1 MSTLSRAL
9 GKAMVK
15 SLDTYKVY
23 FDQLTRCV
31 DPVKPAMPK
40 SHKNIRERLDNSFVN
55 VCTDWVAYKRDTGL
69 NEDEFN
75 KIDDT
80 SDVAV
85 IEHNDAWFEAFK
97 DEFYTICEKSD
108 DKLEAMEVQKNGEI
122 ETKADLEDKVKIQQ
136 SKKQCEF
143 LLSQIEA
150 ESDDIEGAM
159 KSFESE
165 VNNIPAGGLKV
176 SKAMAY
182 KSGLKEISERLNVG
196 LDSKVMQVLPLLD
209 NDESANKNTLY
220 IQFLTTHRSRL
231 RKLLETIEEKV
242 EQNIPSNSYTDKP
255 RPEQTFLKK
264 TDPPKFE
271 GDMVTYPDFRRK
283 WKANVSKANLSA
295 ESELDRLRDNVPEK
309 AAKMLFGEAT
319 MEGAWTILDKMFG
332 NKTLIANQLKN
343 QLKGIK
349 ASGTAD
355 HDIVINLSIEVKT
368 IEKRLKELGLNQML
382 NYDDEYLSAVFKAL
396 PYNERRE
403 WLKYDKTSYTYEWEA
418 MVLFLEQAREEAT
431 STKVLLS
438 SYGEQSDTKLICKK
452 CGQAGHK
459 KYECTVKINA
469 ARVSKVES
477 DDTSDDEETS
487 KNNEE
492 KEKEIKRRVRERCGK
507 CPICKKRHTFTRKK
521 DNTEW
526 PSDRLISC
534 AQFQKMSPKD
544 RAIQLEKSSGCSR
557 CTSWCH
563 RKSDCR
569 MTNGRCGMDKNGTK
583 CQSDHSRLVCG
594 SGVAY
599 CGNVKIS
606 SPVFSDSS
614 GEEATFPDLDA
625 ETLLCYQEIKVP
637 GAEEKQNSC
646 FDNGRNRCL
655 VANEFARDQQLDSQ
669 MIRMRLN
676 TPGCAEKIED
686 TQLYTFHVED
696 NYGVRTKIWAFGVD
710 QIMPDPS
717 EVNLMSVR
725 HLFPHLPA
733 SAFDTPPTSKVQI
746 LIGNN
751 FLALHPSGGQGKDS
765 VDNLRV
771 LSSNFGSGWVVAGA
785 HPSLDGSG
793 CSLSVQAL
801 AIARI
806 NRCHISPMLPT
817 TFWESECLGVL
828 PEKRCGR
835 CLQCSTCSDLGLL
848 HSRKEQEDLDAIR
861 QGVKLVDGEI
871 RVQYQFQKDPK
882 SLPNNR
888 NVAIKIADKLEKR
901 LENDGHLEY
910 YNQELKK
917 YFERGAAVK
926 LTDEE
931 INSWQGPV
939 NYISHHGGEQ
949 DSVSTP
955 LRIVTNS
962 SLKNGGKSLND
973 CLITGPKS
981 LNSMF
986 DIMLRFRCHECGL
999 VFDLTK
1005 AYNCLKTG
1013 PVERHL
1019 RRFIWRFSQDEP
1031 WMDFA
1036 FDCVAFGDCPAAN
1049 CLEIGRDMTAEA
1061 GRGIDPIAADKIIND
1076 SYVDDGVTGGTR
1088 AEVERM
1094 KGERL
1099 GAGCYS
1105 GTLGQILD
1113 KGKLKMKVVVT
1124 TGEHDKELTRLIGDK
1139 VLGYNWDTVSDGMSV
1154 SLPVNITK
1162 KKTKKLRSGPDLT
1175 VESLDLLRGIKLS
1188 RRLCLGIASG
1198 FLDFLGIACPF
1209 TLRFKLLMKQIYED
1223 KDLQLSWDDE
1233 LPGQFLAPWI
1243 DLITETVMSD
1253 SICFP
1258 RTTKPSSAQGNP
1270 WLVTFG
1276 DGAFPAFSAA
1286 VYVRWQVSCSHEDS
1300 SACDGDFIS
1309 NLLCAKAKVTPS
1321 TGFTIPRSELSSCV
1335 LQSRLA
1341 LTSVKALQT
1350 DAKLKPVG
1358 VTMLSDSRC
1367 SISAVEKS
1375 TSALKPFFH
1384 NRVGEILDNIAA
1396 MRKYCLVEDIHH
1408 VSGDLNPADLATR
1421 GLARAAELGPG
1432 SFWQLGPSFLSLRR
1446 ELWPV
1451 SREFVLEQLPPEE
1464 VRTKKAVICALL
1476 RASVQ
1481 KNPLSEFPDLWRAVD
1496 RVLHYSNNIVKVKRI
1511 LARVVRVWKCSNDV
1525 KAVFADPQADE
1536 LAEAERLLLVS
1547 AMVDTAAAF
1556 YDQKLESLMPERDGM
1571 VIVTRGRLGEDCL
1584 SAHLGVSALPVLMS
1598 QSRAAYLYMER
1609 AHCGEFGTEHKSVT
1623 ETLARS
1629 RTSVW
1634 IHRGRDLAKKICK
1647 NCPLCMK
1654 NKKKL
1659 CGQQMAKIRPE
1670 GLVVCRPWTF
1680 VSLDFAGPYKVRGV
1694 VNSRARMKCWVL
1706 VYVCRSTK
1714 AVCLLATCGYS
1725 TQSFL
1730 LRHAE
1735 FVARMGAPS
1744 KIVSDRG
1751 VQLVSAGIV
1760 LAGKESPGKW
1770 DWKRVTRDNSTSSW
1784 EFVPIGS
1791 QHRNGLPEATVKVL
1805 KKSLAHALHPGVVLA
1820 YDELVTLLSRISYSI
1835 NQRPLGL
1842 ANTSQ
1847 SSQQEDNMVPL
1858 TPNMMLLGRSSNES
1872 PPLDYSE
1879 DDRFCSRL
1887 SYVST
1892 VETTWWKKWVKE
1904 VLPTLLPYTRWRKQ
1918 QKNLSVGDVVMMW
1931 YTGNMKDHYR
1941 LARIVEVFPDQKG
1954 LVRTV
1959 RVKYRKKNMKE
1970 PKTVC
1975 SSKNLV
1981 EEKVSVQ
1988 RLQLL
1993 ESTSENPV
2001 KEVGQE
2007 DTGEEEF
2014 VHEAND
2020 SEVDVSVEEVEVSKD
2035 PLKVKVKVNDEDYE
2049 VIVDIFENKVK
2060 KKIKN

>member
-15 SLDTYKVY
+15 SLDTYKVF
-23 FDQLTRCV
+23 FDQLSRCV
-31 DPVKPAMPK
+31 DPVKPAMPR
-40 SHKNIRERLDNSFVN
+40 SHKAIREKLDNSFVN

-69 NEDEFN
+69 TDEDFN
-75 KIDDT
+75 KIDAT
-80 SDVAV
+80 SQVAV
-85 IEHNDAWFEAFK
+85 IEHNDTWFEAFK
-97 DEFYTICEKSD
+97 DEYYCICEKSD
-108 DKLEAMEVQKNGEI
+108 DKLEEMENQNKGNSEEVS
-122 ETKADLEDKVKIQQ
+122 ETKADLEEKVKLQQ
-136 SKKQCEF
+136 SKKQSEF
-143 LLSQIEA
+143 LLSQIGA
-150 ESDDIEGAM
+150 ESDDIEASI
-159 KSFESE
+159 KKLESE
-165 VNNIPAGGLKV
+165 VNSIPAGGLKV
-176 SKAMAY
+176 NKAMGY
-182 KSGLKEISERLNVG
+182 KSVIKEITERLNVG
-196 LDSKVMQVLPLLD
+196 LDSKVMQVLPLLED
-209 NDESANKNTLY
+209 AESTKKNTVF
-220 IQFLTTHRSRL
+220 IQFLSVQRSKL
-231 RKLLETIEEKV
+231 RKILESIEEKV
-242 EQNIPSNSYTDKP
+242 EMKLPISSQGDNT

-264 TDPPKFE
+264 TDPPKFD

-319 MEGAWTILDKMFG
+319 MEGAWSILDKMFG

-368 IEKRLKELGLNQML
+368 IEKRLKELGLDQML

-403 WLKYDKTSYTYEWEA
+403 WLKFNKSSYTYEWEA
-418 MVLFLEQAREEAT
+418 MVVFLEQAREVAT

-438 SYGEQSDTKLICKK
+438 SYGEQSDPKLTCKK
-452 CGQAGHK
+452 CGQTGHK
-459 KYECTVKINA
+459 KFECTRTVKINA
-469 ARVSKVES
+469 ASASKADS
-477 DDTSDDEETS
+477 DDSSEDGEATKNKEET
-487 KNNEE
+487 
-492 KEKEIKRRVRERCGK
+492 EKEIKKRVRERCGR
-507 CPICKKRHTFTRKK
+507 CPICKKRHTFTRRK
-521 DNTEW
+521 DNKEW

-544 RAIQLEKSSGCSR
+544 RAIQLEKCSGCSR

-563 RKSDCR
+563 KKADCR
-569 MTNGRCGMDKNGTK
+569 TIKGKCGMDKNGTK

-599 CGNVKIS
+599 CGNLKIS
-606 SPVFSDSS
+606 SPTLSESS
-614 GEEATFPDLDA
+614 EEESAFPDLDA
-625 ETLLCYQEIKVP
+625 ETLLCYQEIIVT
-637 GAEEKQNSC
+637 GAKEKQNSC
-646 FDNGRNRCL
+646 MDNGSNRCL
-655 VANEFARDQQLDSQ
+655 VRNDFAKEQNLATQK
-669 MIRMRLN
+669 IRMRLK
-676 TPGCAEKIED
+676 TPGSAERIED
-686 TQLYTFHVED
+686 TQLYTFQVED
-696 NYGVRTKIWAFGVD
+696 NNGVKTKVWAFGVD
-710 QIMPDPS
+710 EIMPDPTR
-717 EVNLMSVR
+717 VDLRSVR

-733 SAFDTPPTSKVQI
+733 SAFDSPPTSQVKI

-765 VDNLRV
+765 VGNLRV
-771 LSSNFGSGWVVAGA
+771 LSSNFGSGWVVTGA
-785 HPSLDGSG
+785 HPSLEVPAGS
-793 CSLSVQAL
+793 LTDQAD
-801 AIARI
+801 AVARV
-806 NRCHISPMLPT
+806 NRCDISPMLPT

-848 HSRKEQEDLDAIR
+848 HSRKEQEDLEAIK

-871 RVQYQFQKDPK
+871 RVQYQFRKDPK

-888 NVAIKIADKLEKR
+888 NVAVKIAEKLEKR

-917 YFERGAAVK
+917 YFERGAAVQ
-926 LTDEE
+926 LSEDE

-939 NYISHHGGEQ
+939 NYISHHGVEQ

-986 DIMLRFRCHECGL
+986 DIMLRFRCHESGL

-1019 RRFIWRFSQDEP
+1019 RRFIWRFSKDDP

-1049 CLEIGRDMTAEA
+1049 CLEVGRDMTAEA
-1061 GRGIDPIAADKIIND
+1061 GREIDPVAADKIIND
-1076 SYVDDGVTGGTR
+1076 SYVDDGVTGGSK

-1094 KGERL
+1094 KGARL
-1099 GAGCYS
+1099 GQGSYS
-1105 GTLGQILD
+1105 GTLGQILSL
-1113 KGKLKMKVVVT
+1113 GKLRMKVVVT
-1124 TGEHDKELTRLIGDK
+1124 TGEQDTELTKLIGDK
-1139 VLGYNWDTVSDGMSV
+1139 VLGYNWNTVSDSMSV

-1175 VESLDLLRGIKLS
+1175 VESLGLLREVKLS
-1188 RRLCLGIASG
+1188 KRLCLGITSG

-1209 TLRFKLLMKQIYED
+1209 TLRFKLLMKQVFED

-1233 LPGQFLAPWI
+1233 LPKQNLAPWI
-1243 DLITETVMSD
+1243 ELITETVMSD

-1258 RTTKPSSAQGNP
+1258 RTTRPSSAIGNP
-1270 WLVTFG
+1270 WLVPFG

-1286 VYVRWQVSCSHEDS
+1286 VYVRWEVSCSHVDS
-1300 SACDGDFIS
+1300 SACNGDFTS
-1309 NLLCAKAKVTPS
+1309 SLLCAKAKVTPRS
-1321 TGFTIPRSELSSCV
+1321 GFTIPRGELSGCV

-1341 LTSVKALQT
+1341 LTTVKAFQT
-1350 DAKLKPVG
+1350 EEKLRPVG

-1396 MRKYCLVEDIHH
+1396 MKKYCTVEDIHH

-1421 GLARAAELGPG
+1421 GLARVDELGPG
-1432 SFWQLGPSFLSLRR
+1432 SFWQQGPHFLSLRR

-1451 SREFVLEQLPPEE
+1451 SREFVNEQLPPEE

-1481 KNPLSEFPDLWRAVD
+1481 KNPLSEFPELWRAVN
-1496 RVLHYSNNIVKVKRI
+1496 RVLHYSNNIVKVKKI
-1511 LARVVRVWKCSNDV
+1511 LARVLRVWKNSHDV
-1525 KAVFADPQADE
+1525 KEVFADPQANE

-1547 AMVDTAAAF
+1547 AMVDTAAA
-1556 YDQKLESLMPERDGM
+1556 YHDQKLESLMPERDGL
-1571 VIVTRGRLGEDCL
+1571 VIVTRGRLGEECL
-1584 SAHLGVSALPVLMS
+1584 SAHLGVSALPILMP
-1598 QSRAAYLYMER
+1598 QTRAAYLYMER
-1609 AHCGEFGTEHKSVT
+1609 AHCGEFDTEHKSVA

-1634 IHRGRDLAKKICK
+1634 IHKGRNLAKKVCQ
-1647 NCPLCMK
+1647 NCPQCIK

-1659 CGQQMAKIRPE
+1659 CGQQMARIRPE
-1670 GLVVCRPWTF
+1670 RLVVCRPWSF
-1680 VSLDFAGPYKVRGV
+1680 VSLDFAGPYKVKGV
-1694 VNSRARMKCWVL
+1694 VNSRARMKCWIL
-1706 VYVCRSTK
+1706 VYVCCSTK

-1735 FVARMGAPS
+1735 FVARKGSPNN
-1744 KIVSDRG
+1744 IVSDRG

-1760 LAGKESPGKW
+1760 LAKKESPEKW
-1770 DWKRVTRDNSTSSW
+1770 DWKRVTRENSTSNW
-1784 EFVPIGS
+1784 EFVPVGS

-1805 KKSLAHALHPGVVLA
+1805 KKSLAHALHPGVVLS

-1858 TPNMMLLGRSSNES
+1858 TPNLILLGRNSNES

-1879 DDRFCSRL
+1879 DDKFCSRL
-1887 SYVST
+1887 AYVST
-1892 VETTWWKKWVKE
+1892 VETTWWRKWVKE
-1904 VLPTLLPYTRWRKQ
+1904 VLPTLLPYTRWRKE
-1918 QKNLSVGDVVMMW
+1918 QKNLAVGDVVMMW
-1931 YTGNMKDHYR
+1931 YKGNMKDHYR

-1959 RVKYRKKNMKE
+1959 RVKYRKKNTRE
-1970 PKTVC
+1970 PKEVC
-1975 SSKNLV
+1975 SSKNLI

-1993 ESTSENPV
+1993 QAAADVPGI
-2001 KEVGQE
+2001 EVGQKVTRG
-2007 DTGEEEF
+2007 DDKGENIANTKEFDESIEIEEI
-2014 VHEAND
+2014 
-2020 SEVDVSVEEVEVSKD
+2020 EVSK
-2035 PLKVKVKVNDEDYE
+2035 KASQGSSTS
-2049 VIVDIFENKVK
+2049 
-2060 KKIKN
+2060 

>member
-69 NEDEFN
+69 NEDDFN

-150 ESDDIEGAM
+150 ESDDIEGTM
-159 KSFESE
+159 KGFESE

-418 MVLFLEQAREEAT
+418 MVLFLEQAREVAT

-438 SYGEQSDTKLICKK
+438 SYGEQPDTKLICKK

-469 ARVSKVES
+469 ASVSKVES

-569 MTNGRCGMDKNGTK
+569 MTNGRCGMEKNGTK

-646 FDNGRNRCL
+646 FDNGSNRCL
-655 VANEFARDQQLDSQ
+655 VTNEFARDQQLDSQ

-939 NYISHHGGEQ
+939 NYISHHGVEQ

-1408 VSGDLNPADLATR
+1408 VSGDMNPADLATR

-1556 YDQKLESLMPERDGM
+1556 HDQKLESLMPERDGM

-1760 LAGKESPGKW
+1760 LAGKESPEKW
-1770 DWKRVTRDNSTSSW
+1770 DWKRVTRDNSTISW
-1784 EFVPIGS
+1784 EFVPVGS

-1872 PPLDYSE
+1872 PPLDYTE

-1970 PKTVC
+1970 PRTVC

-2014 VHEAND
+2014 VDEAND

>member
-69 NEDEFN
+69 NENDFN

-85 IEHNDAWFEAFK
+85 IEHNYAWFEAFK

-122 ETKADLEDKVKIQQ
+122 ETKADLEYKVKIQQ

-646 FDNGRNRCL
+646 FDNGSNRCL
-655 VANEFARDQQLDSQ
+655 VTNEFARDQQLDSQ

-939 NYISHHGGEQ
+939 NYISHHGVEQ

-1019 RRFIWRFSQDEP
+1019 RRFIWRFSHDEP

-1061 GRGIDPIAADKIIND
+1061 GRDIDPIAADKIIND
-1076 SYVDDGVTGGTR
+1076 SYVEDGVNGDTK

-1094 KGERL
+1094 KGNRL
-1099 GAGCYS
+1099 GDGCYS

-1175 VESLDLLRGIKLS
+1175 VESLDLLREIKLS

-1408 VSGDLNPADLATR
+1408 VSGDMNPADLATR

-1511 LARVVRVWKCSNDV
+1511 LAGVVRVWKCSNDV

-1680 VSLDFAGPYKVRGV
+1680 VSLDFAGPYKVKGV

-1760 LAGKESPGKW
+1760 LAGKESPEKW
-1770 DWKRVTRDNSTSSW
+1770 DWKRVTRDNSTISW
-1784 EFVPIGS
+1784 EFVPVGS

-1872 PPLDYSE
+1872 PPLDYTE

-1941 LARIVEVFPDQKG
+1941 LARIVEMFPDQKG